1 MTFDSG
7 VMFGRALA
15 AERNARQWRDY
26 AHGLET
32 QIRQLR
38 AKLSST
44 AQNHQETCEVLRLTV
59 QLHNRQQA
67 RAAALDAL
75 QNKLAIELAKFS
87 PNNPLVPPQFRAMIV
102 EKAAKAGLAPQ
113 QVKLKP

>member
-1 MTFDSG
+1 MDG
-7 VMFGRALA
+7 YVAFGRALA
-15 AERNARQWRDY
+15 AERNAREWQNY
-26 AHGLET
+26 ARNLET
-32 QIRQLR
+32 QIKQLR

-44 AQNHQETCEVLRLTV
+44 AQNHQETREVLRLTV
-59 QLHNRQQA
+59 ELHNRQQA
-67 RAAALDAL
+67 RAAALEAL

-87 PNNPLVPPQFRAMIV
+87 PNNPLVPRHFRAMIV

>member
-1 MTFDSG
+1 MQDHQQS
-7 VMFGRALA
+7 
-15 AERNARQWRDY
+15 RD
-26 AHGLET
+26 
-32 QIRQLR
+32 
-38 AKLSST
+38 
-44 AQNHQETCEVLRLTV
+44 VLRLTA
-59 QLHNRQQA
+59 QLYREEQA

-87 PNNPLVPPQFRAMIV
+87 PHNPLVPSHFRAMIV

>member
-15 AERNARQWRDY
+15 AERNAREWREY
-26 AHGLET
+26 ARNLET
-32 QIRQLR
+32 QIKQLK

-44 AQNHQETCEVLRLTV
+44 AQDHQLSREVSRRTAELYREE
-59 QLHNRQQA
+59 QA

-87 PNNPLVPPQFRAMIV
+87 PNNPLVPRHFRAMIV

>member
-1 MTFDSG
+1 MDG
-7 VMFGRALA
+7 YVAFGRALA
-15 AERNARQWRDY
+15 AERNAREWQNY
-26 AHGLET
+26 ARNLET
-32 QIRQLR
+32 QIRQLK

-59 QLHNRQQA
+59 ELLNRQQA

-75 QNKLAIELAKFS
+75 QNKLAVELAKFS
-87 PNNPLVPPQFRAMIV
+87 PNNPLVPSHFRAMIV
-102 EKAAKAGLAPQ
+102 EKAAKAGLAQQ

>member
-1 MTFDSG
+1 MDG
-7 VMFGRALA
+7 YVAFGRALA
-15 AERNARQWRDY
+15 AERNAREWQNY
-26 AHGLET
+26 ARNLET
-32 QIRQLR
+32 QIKQLR

-44 AQNHQETCEVLRLTV
+44 AQNHQETREVLRLTV
-59 QLHNRQQA
+59 ELHNRQQA

-87 PNNPLVPPQFRAMIV
+87 PNNPLVPRHFRAMIV

>member
-1 MTFDSG
+1 MDG
-7 VMFGRALA
+7 YVAFGRALA
-15 AERNARQWRDY
+15 AERNAREWQNY
-26 AHGLET
+26 ARNLET
-32 QIRQLR
+32 QIRQLK

-59 QLHNRQQA
+59 ELLNRQQA

-75 QNKLAIELAKFS
+75 QNKLAVELAKFS
-87 PNNPLVPPQFRAMIV
+87 PNNPLVPSHFRAMIV